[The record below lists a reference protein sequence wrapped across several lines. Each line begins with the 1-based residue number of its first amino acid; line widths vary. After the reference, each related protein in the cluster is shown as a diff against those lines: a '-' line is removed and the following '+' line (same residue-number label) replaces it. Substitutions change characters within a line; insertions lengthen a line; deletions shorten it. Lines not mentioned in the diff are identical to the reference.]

1 MNEKKYY
8 VKSLLK
14 QNSPSSL
21 WLDSVGTFD
30 YSSLRKAYTKSEL
43 ENIENGD
50 YYKRAPYGEIFETGI
65 RTGWYHVTDDDSFD
79 DEWIN
84 PLIELVPV
92 EDGE

>member
-1 MNEKKYY
+1 MSEKKYY

-43 ENIENGD
+43 AEIMDGVLYRTFTHQFHPQLAEEL
-50 YYKRAPYGEIFETGI
+50 YKLGNPNTLP
-65 RTGWYHVTDDDSFD
+65 T
-79 DEWIN
+79 WIM
-84 PLIELVPV
+84 
-92 EDGE
+92 